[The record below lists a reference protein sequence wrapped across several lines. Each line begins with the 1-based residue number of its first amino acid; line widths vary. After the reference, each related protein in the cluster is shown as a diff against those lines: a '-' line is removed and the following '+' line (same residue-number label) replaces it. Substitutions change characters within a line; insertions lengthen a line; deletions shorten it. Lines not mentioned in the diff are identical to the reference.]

1 MYDNMEENKVANVL
15 IVDDDRDACRM
26 LDIIFS
32 KNGFHPIV
40 VCSGQEAIEVIK
52 DRSPDVVI
60 LDVMMPQM
68 DGWETFDQIRQLS
81 GIPVLFLTAVCS
93 VDAVEQALDNG
104 VNDYLRKPFFP
115 KELVARTRA
124 LLRNNRS
131 KLSSITPNIEHNCRQ
146 WRPTV
151 SVIIPTLNEAENLP
165 HVLPYL
171 PFDMIDEIILVDGHS
186 TDGTVET
193 ARNLLP
199 YIKVI
204 NEKKLGKGAALRTG
218 IAAATGDIIITLDA
232 DGSTDPSE
240 MPVFIGALRSGA
252 DFVKGSRF
260 VQGAGTLDMPL
271 YRQIGNKAL
280 VLAANLFFKAHYT
293 DITYGYNATWRR
305 YANSLALDID
315 GWACEIISNIR
326 AISNGLRVV
335 EVASLEH
342 ERINGNGKLHAFSA
356 GWTILKAMIAE
367 RFKRT
372 DNDVTHKI
380 WSPSN
385 MSDILNSNHGHNQN
399 SKGG

>member
-1 MYDNMEENKVANVL
+1 
-15 IVDDDRDACRM
+15 
-26 LDIIFS
+26 
-32 KNGFHPIV
+32 
-40 VCSGQEAIEVIK
+40 
-52 DRSPDVVI
+52 
-60 LDVMMPQM
+60 
-68 DGWETFDQIRQLS
+68 
-81 GIPVLFLTAVCS
+81 
-93 VDAVEQALDNG
+93 
-104 VNDYLRKPFFP
+104 
-115 KELVARTRA
+115 
-124 LLRNNRS
+124 
-131 KLSSITPNIEHNCRQ
+131 
-146 WRPTV
+146 
-151 SVIIPTLNEAENLP
+151 
-165 HVLPYL
+165 
-171 PFDMIDEIILVDGHS
+171 
-186 TDGTVET
+186 
-193 ARNLLP
+193 
-199 YIKVI
+199 
-204 NEKKLGKGAALRTG
+204 
-218 IAAATGDIIITLDA
+218 
-232 DGSTDPSE
+232 

-335 EVASLEH
+335 D
-342 ERINGNGKLHAFSA
+342 GKLHAFSA